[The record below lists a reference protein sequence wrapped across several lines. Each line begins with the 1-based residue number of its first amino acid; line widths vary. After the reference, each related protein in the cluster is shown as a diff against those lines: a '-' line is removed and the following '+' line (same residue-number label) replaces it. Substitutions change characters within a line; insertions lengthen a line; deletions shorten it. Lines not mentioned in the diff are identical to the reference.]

1 MTERGDVAARVWRGL
16 VEPLGRAESAA
27 VLGVAAVTGLA
38 VARQT
43 GTRRGPGAALLLG
56 AVAVDVT
63 GGMVAFQL
71 PATRER
77 YRSSSL
83 ADRLGL
89 AAAHVQCLA
98 LPPAGEGTWSRAL
111 ARWAGV
117 VGATAVLQ
125 AVVPERRRR
134 AAGTALGAVLAAAD
148 LATDRSA
155 QRWLGPVW
163 YLKLVAGH
171 ATLPDPR

>member
-1 MTERGDVAARVWRGL
+1 MIGDPTEGALVVLAAKGGLDV
-16 VEPLGRAESAA
+16 S
-27 VLGVAAVTGLA
+27 
-38 VARQT
+38 
-43 GTRRGPGAALLLG
+43 
-56 AVAVDVT
+56 
-63 GGMVAFQL
+63 
-71 PATRER
+71 ATRER

-163 YLKLVAGH
+163 HLKLVAGH